1 MKNMNSLIYSI
12 RRAYLKSLLTNSKFF
27 SYVAVGLNDKQSK
40 YIADL
45 LNMQFQVIEGRTV
58 FSAPIDSCSVYRL
71 DQKLDGYLSKFMF
84 ELCIE
89 TCFIRLECCI
99 NQKVRPPNWVIAAL
113 KCLPM
118 DRSGKEFKL
127 LETVMKEYPELI
139 DIVSFK
145 DMISIID
152 KQNMEE

>member
-58 FSAPIDSCSVYRL
+58 FS
-71 DQKLDGYLSKFMF
+71 SKWR
-84 ELCIE
+84 IY
-89 TCFIRLECCI
+89 I
-99 NQKVRPPNWVIAAL
+99 
-113 KCLPM
+113 
-118 DRSGKEFKL
+118 
-127 LETVMKEYPELI
+127 Y
-139 DIVSFK
+139 
-145 DMISIID
+145 
-152 KQNMEE
+152 

>member
-84 ELCIE
+84 ELCNE
-89 TCFIRLECCI
+89 T
-99 NQKVRPPNWVIAAL
+99 
-113 KCLPM
+113 
-118 DRSGKEFKL
+118 
-127 LETVMKEYPELI
+127 
-139 DIVSFK
+139 
-145 DMISIID
+145 
-152 KQNMEE
+152 